1 MKLSL
6 KNRFVNTPL
15 PLISIFLISLI
26 LVVDQMSKNF
36 VQGKFNVVCNRGLVF
51 GLGQNVA
58 LVSVI
63 FLLVVLVIMGIEKK
77 RFEVLALSFILGG
90 GIANLAD
97 RLFFGCVRDFINF
110 GFWSSFNLADVALT
124 LGVLL
129 ISYNLIFKSGKGK
142 STV

>member
-6 KNRFVNTPL
+6 KNRFSDTPFSL
-15 PLISIFLISLI
+15 PSAFLIFLILAF
-26 LVVDQMSKNF
+26 DQISKNF

-58 LVSVI
+58 LVSFI
-63 FLLVVLVIMGIEKK
+63 FLLVVLVIMGIGKK

-110 GFWSSFNLADVALT
+110 GFRSSFNLADVAISVGV
-124 LGVLL
+124 GVL
-129 ISYNLIFKSGKGK
+129 IFSLLFEKE
-142 STV
+142 